1 MTYKIERTISQKT
14 IEEVELK
21 PCPFCGGE
29 SEMNIQ
35 KHCGSGA
42 EYEYTPR
49 CKVTSCAGR
58 LTKKWLDVSVA
69 VIAWNNRSKLKTGLV
84 LINREGSTTS

>member
-1 MTYKIERTISQKT
+1 MTYKIERTISKK
-14 IEEVELK
+14 IVEEVELK

-35 KHCGSGA
+35 KHCGGRAGS

-58 LTKKWLDVSVA
+58 LTKKWLNASDA
-69 VIAWNNRSKLKTGLV
+69 VIAWNNR
-84 LINREGSTTS
+84 N